1 MHERM
6 DGRGVQDG
14 STRVIAQPGDGSRD
28 RSYLARH
35 RVLLV
40 ALSRDLAGSEFPLDQ
55 ERVLLGRGPGVDL
68 AFNDVTMSRQHA
80 VLELSAEGFRV
91 RDLGST
97 NGVLVNGTRVP
108 AADLKHADVLGI
120 GEHEFQVVIEARERP
135 APTHDL
141 SGS

>member
-1 MHERM
+1 MG
-6 DGRGVQDG
+6 GRGVRDG
-14 STRVIAQPGDGSRD
+14 STRRITLSSDASRD

-40 ALSRDLAGSEFPLDQ
+40 ALSRELAGTEFPLEQ
-55 ERVLLGRGPGVDL
+55 ERVLVGRGPGVDL

-80 VLELSAEGFRV
+80 CFELAPEGYRV

-97 NGVLVNGTRVP
+97 NGVLVNGTRAP
-108 AADLKHADVLGI
+108 AADLKHSDVVTI
-120 GEHEFQVVIEARERP
+120 GEHQFQVVIEPRERP

>member
-1 MHERM
+1 MG
-6 DGRGVQDG
+6 GRGVPDG
-14 STRVIAQPGDGSRD
+14 STRKIELPGGGVRD

-40 ALSRDLAGSEFPLDQ
+40 ALSCDVAGSEFPLEQ
-55 ERVLLGRGPGVDL
+55 ERVLVGRGPGVDL
-68 AFNDVTMSRQHA
+68 AFNDATMSRQHA
-80 VLELSAEGFRV
+80 VFELAPEGFRV

-108 AADLKHADVLGI
+108 AADVKHADTVTI
-120 GEHEFQVVIEARERP
+120 GEHEFQVVVEPRERA